1 MRSGAGTMEPTLAL
15 CHTLFG
21 GWWVV
26 VVYADG
32 GATAIRSTM
41 IPRAGGMV
49 GRVHILTRVATYAA
63 LVTLYARTNRNA
75 LSSNPRG
82 VTAWIDFGIKTWI

>member
-1 MRSGAGTMEPTLAL
+1 
-15 CHTLFG
+15 
-21 GWWVV
+21 
-26 VVYADG
+26 
-32 GATAIRSTM
+32 
-41 IPRAGGMV
+41 MV
-49 GRVHILTRVATYAA
+49 GDDRVVPWQRHVALLLAELSDTLHAAERVGAFQGLGVAVVTRVATYAA